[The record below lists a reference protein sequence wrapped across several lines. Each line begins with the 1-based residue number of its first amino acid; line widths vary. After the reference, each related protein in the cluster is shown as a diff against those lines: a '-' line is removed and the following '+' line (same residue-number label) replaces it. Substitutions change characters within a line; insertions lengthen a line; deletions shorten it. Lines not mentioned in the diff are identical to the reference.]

1 MPKARRTNFPMTDN
15 EKVTLAIW
23 LPAAQAEAERD
34 GFKRDFKTL
43 IAIEKRLRFDMQRNK
58 TERRQTND

>member
-1 MPKARRTNFPMTDN
+1 MTDN